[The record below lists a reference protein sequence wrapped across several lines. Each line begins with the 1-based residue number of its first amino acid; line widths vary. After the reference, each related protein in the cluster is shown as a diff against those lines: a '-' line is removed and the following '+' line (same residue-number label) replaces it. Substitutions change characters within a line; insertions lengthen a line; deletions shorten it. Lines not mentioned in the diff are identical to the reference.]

1 MTEDNKRYQTIAD
14 QIKEGNTDD
23 AIIGLKEILLSN
35 PDDLIALSMS
45 GSAYMRAGDETKAFN
60 FFEAAIKAD
69 PDSFSAHGDLAF
81 AAMKCGQADRAII
94 HFEKA
99 LEIKPDYYP
108 AWNFIEALYFQKR
121 DYAAAVNAVEK
132 SESLDPMDEDYK
144 EMQNALK
151 NDYLENAEKMARS
164 MIARHPGHPRGSFML
179 AHLASR
185 AGAHEECTKILRYAL
200 QHHPETF
207 LLLINHLLLFL
218 IKTTFLLL
226 QKFVVFVLIYLL
238 IYIGL
243 KFYLLHDAYQELNE
257 LKYHLNQK

>member
-1 MTEDNKRYQTIAD
+1 MIAD
-14 QIKEGNTDD
+14 QIKQGNTDD
-23 AIIGLKEILLSN
+23 AIIDLKEILLSN

-45 GSAYMRAGDETKAFN
+45 GSAHMRAGDETKAFN

-151 NDYLENAEKMARS
+151 NGYLENAEKMARS
-164 MIARHPGHPRGSFML
+164 MISRHPGHPRGSYML
-179 AHLASR
+179 AH
-185 AGAHEECTKILRYAL
+185 
-200 QHHPETF
+200 
-207 LLLINHLLLFL
+207 
-218 IKTTFLLL
+218 
-226 QKFVVFVLIYLL
+226 
-238 IYIGL
+238 
-243 KFYLLHDAYQELNE
+243 
-257 LKYHLNQK
+257 